1 VRVTTLIKPGEARLA
16 VTTGI
21 VQVVFPHLNR
31 EGFTVELFA
40 SGDNSGLIGFLFIVG
55 GIGYLGYRAY
65 VFFYRPEQWLAEK
78 RMKHEKEMA
87 AAEERKAKAGRIA
100 GGIVGGIAKAVIG
113 AAIKGRPHH

>member
-1 VRVTTLIKPGEARLA
+1 MVP
-16 VTTGI
+16 
-21 VQVVFPHLNR
+21 VVSHPLTR